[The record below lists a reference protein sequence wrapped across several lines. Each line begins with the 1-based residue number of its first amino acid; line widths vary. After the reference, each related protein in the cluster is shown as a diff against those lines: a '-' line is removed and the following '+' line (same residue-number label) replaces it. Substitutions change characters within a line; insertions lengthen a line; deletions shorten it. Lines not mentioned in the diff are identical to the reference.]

1 MIHSDIWGPST
12 IPNIFGSHWFVSLI
26 DDCTRVTWIFLIKQK
41 YDVSSVVLDFHSMIQ
56 NQFGVKIKIFRSD
69 NAREYFN
76 QNLTPYL
83 KKEDIIHKSSRVNT
97 PQQKKVTKR
106 KNDHLL
112 NTTQALLFQGNVPKS
127 YWGEV
132 VLTAAYMIN
141 RLP

>member
-1 MIHSDIWGPST
+1 MLS
-12 IPNIFGSHWFVSLI
+12 F
-26 DDCTRVTWIFLIKQK
+26 
-41 YDVSSVVLDFHSMIQ
+41 DFHSMIQ

-83 KKEDIIHKSSRVNT
+83 KKEDIIHESSRVNT
-97 PQQKKVTKR
+97 PQQKGVTKR